1 LVIGLDDSFTFAC
14 LSMLGCKLFLP
25 TYLVVDDAVLIAV
38 VAPMR
43 IFSAPSRW
51 PLTIGLSLG
60 YCAIAGSA
68 ALAQTQ
74 LPPFTGASTLPP
86 LKPATAAGAASE
98 PIPLSTRIPFSQRRQ
113 PVDPVNYY
121 IGPGD
126 EVAITV
132 VGYPEYTGN
141 RSVLSD
147 GTISLPLIGDVLA
160 ADRTPTQL
168 SSELTRRLNEVLV
181 NPAVTINVSSQRP
194 VTVNIG
200 GAVQRPG
207 PVQLRNLRST
217 GELSQSSNV
226 AGVVSL
232 QRPTVTAA
240 LLEAGGITR
249 EADLA
254 QVQLRRYTPDRNLPP
269 VILNLWDAIG
279 GSQPGR
285 DLTLQDGDTLYVPKL
300 ADPSSVDGQLMAQSS
315 FAPRTVRVK
324 VVGEVVRPG
333 EVGVPPDGTIS
344 SAITIAGGP
353 TTSARMKEVR
363 FVRRLAD
370 GRIEEKKLDLNQLS
384 DEIQIQ
390 DGDVVYVP
398 KTAGDKGVDLA
409 NRVVNPIGL
418 ILRLFGIR

>member
-1 LVIGLDDSFTFAC
+1 
-14 LSMLGCKLFLP
+14 
-25 TYLVVDDAVLIAV
+25 
-38 VAPMR
+38 MR
-43 IFSAPSRW
+43 TCFSAVHLPCS
-51 PLTIGLSLG
+51 TIVLGLSYLG
-60 YCAIAGSA
+60 WGVMGLTDC

-74 LPPFTGASTLPP
+74 LPPFSNPEPLPTLQPFDRVSAANSSAANSSAAQPGEVGEPPIAST
-86 LKPATAAGAASE
+86 
-98 PIPLSTRIPFSQRRQ
+98 RVPFSQRSQGR

-132 VGYPEYTGN
+132 VGYPEYTTN

-147 GTISLPLIGDVLA
+147 GTIALPLIGDVLA
-160 ADRTPTQL
+160 ADRTPTEL
-168 SSELTRRLNEVLV
+168 AADLTRRLNQVLV

-207 PVQLRNLRST
+207 PVQLRNLRPT
-217 GELSQSSNV
+217 GDITQGSNV

-254 QVQLRRYTPDRNLPP
+254 QVQLRRYAPDRNLPP
-269 VILNLWDAIG
+269 VMLNLWDAIG
-279 GSQPGR
+279 GTKPNR

-300 ADPSSVDGQLMAQSS
+300 ADPSSVDAKLMAQSS

-333 EVGVPPDGTIS
+333 EVGVPPDGTLS
-344 SAITIAGGP
+344 SAIAIAGGP

-390 DGDVVYVP
+390 DGDVIYVP

-409 NRVVNPIGL
+409 NRVVSPIGL

>member
-1 LVIGLDDSFTFAC
+1 MQIFFPSAR
-14 LSMLGCKLFLP
+14 LP
-25 TYLVVDDAVLIAV
+25 ITIVL
-38 VAPMR
+38 
-43 IFSAPSRW
+43 
-51 PLTIGLSLG
+51 GLSCLG
-60 YCAIAGSA
+60 LSVVGVADRAM
-68 ALAQTQ
+68 AQTP
-74 LPPFTGASTLPP
+74 LPPFSGAAKLPTLQPLDTTISAAPASVAPSSFSEPPIAST
-86 LKPATAAGAASE
+86 
-98 PIPLSTRIPFSQRRQ
+98 RVPFSQRPGR

-132 VGYPEYTGN
+132 VGYPEYTTN

-147 GTISLPLIGDVLA
+147 GTIALPLIGDVLA
-160 ADRTPTQL
+160 ADRTPTEL
-168 SSELTRRLNEVLV
+168 SNELTRRLNQVLV

-207 PVQLRNLRST
+207 PVQLRNLRPT
-217 GELSQSSNV
+217 GDITQGSNIS
-226 AGVVSL
+226 GVVSL

-254 QVQLRRYTPDRNLPP
+254 QVQLRRYAPDRNLPP
-269 VILNLWDAIG
+269 VMLNLWDAIG
-279 GSQPGR
+279 GTRPNR

-300 ADPSSVDGQLMAQSS
+300 ADPSSVDAKLMAQSS

-344 SAITIAGGP
+344 SAIAIAGGP

-370 GRIEEKKLDLNQLS
+370 GRVEEKKLDLNQLS

-390 DGDVVYVP
+390 DGDVVFVP

-418 ILRLFGIR
+418 LLRLFGIR

>member
-1 LVIGLDDSFTFAC
+1 
-14 LSMLGCKLFLP
+14 
-25 TYLVVDDAVLIAV
+25 
-38 VAPMR
+38 MR
-43 IFSAPSRW
+43 IFDSSSRAPIAHRRS
-51 PLTIGLSLG
+51 LTCALLLGLSGLNLG
-60 YCAIAGSA
+60 LGNTQAM
-68 ALAQTQ
+68 AQTQ
-74 LPPFTGASTLPP
+74 MPPFTAALPTLQ
-86 LKPATAAGAASE
+86 PAPSSILPDR
-98 PIPLSTRIPFSQRRQ
+98 PISRDPDPADLPSTRIPFSQTPQSR
-113 PVDPVNYY
+113 PVDPINYY

-126 EVAITV
+126 EIAITV

-147 GTISLPLIGDVLA
+147 GTINLPLIGDVMA
-160 ADRTPTQL
+160 GDRTPTQL
-168 SSELTRRLNEVLV
+168 KNLLTTRLNEVLV
-181 NPAVTINVSSQRP
+181 NPAVSVNVSSQRP

-207 PVQLRNLRST
+207 PVQLKSLRATSDTT
-217 GELSQSSNV
+217 GV
-226 AGVVSL
+226 ATSGIVSL

-249 EADLA
+249 EADLS
-254 QVQLRRYTPDRNLPP
+254 QVQLRRYSPDLRLPP
-269 VILNLWDAIG
+269 VTLNLWDAIG
-279 GSQPGR
+279 GTRPGR
-285 DLTLQDGDTLYVPKL
+285 DLTLQDGDVLYVPKL
-300 ADPSSVDGQLMAQSS
+300 ADPSSVDGMLMAKSG

-344 SAITIAGGP
+344 SAIAIAGGP

-418 ILRLFGIR
+418 LLRLFGIR

>member
-1 LVIGLDDSFTFAC
+1 
-14 LSMLGCKLFLP
+14 LFDPSSLFHP
-25 TYLVVDDAVLIAV
+25 TDLVVDDAALIAA

-43 IFSAPSRW
+43 TFSAPLRW
-51 PLTIGLSLG
+51 PVTIGLSLG
-60 YCAIAGSA
+60 YCAIAGAA

-74 LPPFTGASTLPP
+74 LPPFTGPSTLPA
-86 LKPATAAGAASE
+86 LKPAATAGTVSD
-98 PIPLSTRIPFSQRRQ
+98 PMPPSTRTPFAQTRRS
-113 PVDPVNYY
+113 VDPVNYY

-126 EVAITV
+126 EVAIIV

-147 GTISLPLIGDVLA
+147 GTISLPLIGDVMA

-168 SSELTRRLNEVLV
+168 SAELTRRLNEVLV

-194 VTVNIG
+194 VSVNIG

-207 PVQLRNLRST
+207 PVQLRNLRPT
-217 GELSQSSNV
+217 GEITQGSTV

-240 LLEAGGITR
+240 ILEAGGITR

-254 QVQLRRYTPDRNLPP
+254 QVQLRRYHPDRNLPP
-269 VILNLWDAIG
+269 VVLNLWNAIG
-279 GSQPGR
+279 GTQTER
-285 DLTLQDGDTLYVPKL
+285 DLTLQDGDTLYIPKL
-300 ADPSSVDGQLMAQSS
+300 ADPNSVDGKLMAQSS

-324 VVGEVVRPG
+324 VVGEVIRPG

-344 SAITIAGGP
+344 SAIAIAGGP

-370 GRIEEKKLDLNQLS
+370 GRIAEKQLDLNQLS
-384 DEIQIQ
+384 DEVQIQ

-398 KTAGDKGVDLA
+398 KTAGDKGIDLA
-409 NRVVNPIGL
+409 NRVSGPIGL
-418 ILRLFGIR
+418 ILRLFGIN

>member
-1 LVIGLDDSFTFAC
+1 
-14 LSMLGCKLFLP
+14 
-25 TYLVVDDAVLIAV
+25 
-38 VAPMR
+38 MR
-43 IFSAPSRW
+43 IFSPAVHLPFSIV
-51 PLTIGLSLG
+51 LGLSCLG
-60 YCAIAGSA
+60 LGSA
-68 ALAQTQ
+68 GLADRALAQTQ
-74 LPPFTGASTLPP
+74 LPPFSGPAKLPTLQPLDPISAVPPSAASASFGEPPIAST
-86 LKPATAAGAASE
+86 
-98 PIPLSTRIPFSQRRQ
+98 RVPFSQRSGR

-132 VGYPEYTGN
+132 VGYPEYTTN

-147 GTISLPLIGDVLA
+147 GTIALPLIGDVMA
-160 ADRTPTQL
+160 ADRTPTEL
-168 SSELTRRLNEVLV
+168 SAELTRRLNQVLV

-207 PVQLRNLRST
+207 PVQLRNLRPT
-217 GELSQSSNV
+217 GDITQGSNV

-254 QVQLRRYTPDRNLPP
+254 QVQLRRYAPDRNLPP

-279 GSQPGR
+279 GTRPNR

-300 ADPSSVDGQLMAQSS
+300 ADPSSVDAKLMAQSS

-344 SAITIAGGP
+344 SAIAIAGGP

-398 KTAGDKGVDLA
+398 KTAGDKTVDLA

-418 ILRLFGIR
+418 LLRLFGL

>member
-1 LVIGLDDSFTFAC
+1 
-14 LSMLGCKLFLP
+14 
-25 TYLVVDDAVLIAV
+25 
-38 VAPMR
+38 MR
-43 IFSAPSRW
+43 IFDSSFLAPMTTGRSQ
-51 PLTIGLSLG
+51 TIAMMLGLSCLG
-60 YCAIAGSA
+60 LGLGPDQAI
-68 ALAQTQ
+68 AQTQ
-74 LPPFTGASTLPP
+74 MPPFTSAATLPTLQPQSSTLLPDRP
-86 LKPATAAGAASE
+86 IDRDPDPADL
-98 PIPLSTRIPFSQRRQ
+98 PSTRIPFSQRPQSR

-126 EVAITV
+126 EIAITV

-147 GTISLPLIGDVLA
+147 GTINLPLIGDVMA
-160 ADRTPTQL
+160 GDRTPTQL
-168 SSELTRRLNEVLV
+168 KNLLTTRLNEVLV
-181 NPAVTINVSSQRP
+181 NPAVSVNVSSQRP

-207 PVQLRNLRST
+207 PVQLKSLRTTSETT
-217 GELSQSSNV
+217 GV
-226 AGVVSL
+226 ATSGIVSL

-249 EADLA
+249 EADLS
-254 QVQLRRYTPDRNLPP
+254 QVQLRRYSPDLRLPP
-269 VILNLWDAIG
+269 VTLNLWDAIG
-279 GSQPGR
+279 GTRPGR
-285 DLTLQDGDTLYVPKL
+285 DLTLQDGDVLYVPKL
-300 ADPSSVDGQLMAQSS
+300 ADPSSVDGMLMAKSG

-344 SAITIAGGP
+344 SAIAIAGGP

-384 DEIQIQ
+384 DAIQIQ

-398 KTAGDKGVDLA
+398 KTGGDKGVDLA

-418 ILRLFGIR
+418 LLRLFGL

>member
-1 LVIGLDDSFTFAC
+1 
-14 LSMLGCKLFLP
+14 
-25 TYLVVDDAVLIAV
+25 
-38 VAPMR
+38 MR
-43 IFSAPSRW
+43 IFSPAVHLPFSIV
-51 PLTIGLSLG
+51 LGLSCLG
-60 YCAIAGSA
+60 LGSVGLA
-68 ALAQTQ
+68 DRALAQTQ
-74 LPPFTGASTLPP
+74 LPPFTSPAKLPTLQPLDTISAVPPSAVPPSLSEPPIAST
-86 LKPATAAGAASE
+86 
-98 PIPLSTRIPFSQRRQ
+98 RVPFSQRSGR

-132 VGYPEYTGN
+132 VGYPEYTTN

-147 GTISLPLIGDVLA
+147 GTIALPLIGDVLA
-160 ADRTPTQL
+160 ADRTPTEL
-168 SSELTRRLNEVLV
+168 AAELTRRLNQVLV

-207 PVQLRNLRST
+207 PVQLRNLRPT
-217 GELSQSSNV
+217 GDITQGSNV

-254 QVQLRRYTPDRNLPP
+254 QVQLRRYAPDRNLPP

-279 GSQPGR
+279 GTRPNR

-300 ADPSSVDGQLMAQSS
+300 ADPSSVDAKLMAQSS

-344 SAITIAGGP
+344 SAIAIAGGP

-384 DEIQIQ
+384 DEVQIQ
-390 DGDVVYVP
+390 DGDVVFVP
-398 KTAGDKGVDLA
+398 KTAGDKGIDLA
-409 NRVVNPIGL
+409 NRVVSPIGL

>member
-1 LVIGLDDSFTFAC
+1 
-14 LSMLGCKLFLP
+14 
-25 TYLVVDDAVLIAV
+25 
-38 VAPMR
+38 MR
-43 IFSAPSRW
+43 IFFSAVHLPFS
-51 PLTIGLSLG
+51 IVVGLSCLG
-60 YCAIAGSA
+60 LSVVGVANRAS
-68 ALAQTQ
+68 AQTQ
-74 LPPFTGASTLPP
+74 LPPFARPAPLPTLQPMDRVSAANTSDPQPSGFGEPPIASTR
-86 LKPATAAGAASE
+86 T
-98 PIPLSTRIPFSQRRQ
+98 PFSQRSGR
-113 PVDPVNYY
+113 PADPVNYY

-132 VGYPEYTGN
+132 VGYPEYTTN

-147 GTISLPLIGDVLA
+147 GTIALPLIGDVLA
-160 ADRTPTQL
+160 ADRTPTEL
-168 SSELTRRLNEVLV
+168 SAELTRRLNQVLV

-207 PVQLRNLRST
+207 PVQLRNLRPT
-217 GELSQSSNV
+217 GDITPGSNV

-254 QVQLRRYTPDRNLPP
+254 QVQLRRYAPDRNLPP

-279 GSQPGR
+279 GTRPNR

-300 ADPSSVDGQLMAQSS
+300 ADPSSVDAKLMAQSS

-344 SAITIAGGP
+344 SAIAIAGGP

-398 KTAGDKGVDLA
+398 KTAGDQGVDLA
-409 NRVVNPIGL
+409 NRVVSPIGL

>member
-1 LVIGLDDSFTFAC
+1 
-14 LSMLGCKLFLP
+14 
-25 TYLVVDDAVLIAV
+25 
-38 VAPMR
+38 MR
-43 IFSAPSRW
+43 IFFSAVHLPFSIV
-51 PLTIGLSLG
+51 LGLSCLG
-60 YCAIAGSA
+60 LGVVGVADR

-74 LPPFTGASTLPP
+74 LPPFSSPVPLPTLQPLDRVSAANTSDPQPGNFGEPPVASTR
-86 LKPATAAGAASE
+86 T
-98 PIPLSTRIPFSQRRQ
+98 PFSPRSGRS
-113 PVDPVNYY
+113 VDPVNYY

-132 VGYPEYTGN
+132 VGYPEYTTN

-147 GTISLPLIGDVLA
+147 GTIALPLIGDVMA
-160 ADRTPTQL
+160 ADRTPTEL
-168 SSELTRRLNEVLV
+168 SAELTRRLNQVLV

-207 PVQLRNLRST
+207 PVQLRNLRPT
-217 GELSQSSNV
+217 GDITPGSNV

-254 QVQLRRYTPDRNLPP
+254 QVQLRRYAPDRNLPP

-279 GSQPGR
+279 GTRPNR

-300 ADPSSVDGQLMAQSS
+300 ADSSSIDAKLMAQSS

-344 SAITIAGGP
+344 SAIAIAGGP

-390 DGDVVYVP
+390 DGDVIYVP

-409 NRVVNPIGL
+409 NRVVSPIGL

>member
-1 LVIGLDDSFTFAC
+1 
-14 LSMLGCKLFLP
+14 
-25 TYLVVDDAVLIAV
+25 
-38 VAPMR
+38 MR
-43 IFSAPSRW
+43 IFDSSFRAPIIQTRS
-51 PLTIGLSLG
+51 LTCALLLGLSGLG
-60 YCAIAGSA
+60 LNNTQAM
-68 ALAQTQ
+68 AQTKM
-74 LPPFTGASTLPP
+74 PPFTGAAPLPTLQPQASDILP
-86 LKPATAAGAASE
+86 DRAIGRDPDPADL
-98 PIPLSTRIPFSQRRQ
+98 PSTRIPFSQTPQSR

-126 EVAITV
+126 EIAIIV

-147 GTISLPLIGDVLA
+147 GTINLPLIGDVMA
-160 ADRTPTQL
+160 GDRTPTQL
-168 SSELTRRLNEVLV
+168 KNVLTTRLNEVLV
-181 NPAVTINVSSQRP
+181 NPAVSVNVSSQRP

-207 PVQLRNLRST
+207 PVQLKSLRAASDTT
-217 GELSQSSNV
+217 GV
-226 AGVVSL
+226 ATSGIVSL

-249 EADLA
+249 EADLS
-254 QVQLRRYTPDRNLPP
+254 QVQLRRYSPDLRLPP
-269 VILNLWDAIG
+269 VTLNLWDAIG
-279 GSQPGR
+279 GTRPGR
-285 DLTLQDGDTLYVPKL
+285 DLTLQDGDVLYVPKL
-300 ADPSSVDGQLMAQSS
+300 ADPSSVDGMLMAKSG

-344 SAITIAGGP
+344 SAIAIAGGP

-370 GRIEEKKLDLNQLS
+370 GRVEEKKLDLNQLS

-409 NRVVNPIGL
+409 NRVVNPISL